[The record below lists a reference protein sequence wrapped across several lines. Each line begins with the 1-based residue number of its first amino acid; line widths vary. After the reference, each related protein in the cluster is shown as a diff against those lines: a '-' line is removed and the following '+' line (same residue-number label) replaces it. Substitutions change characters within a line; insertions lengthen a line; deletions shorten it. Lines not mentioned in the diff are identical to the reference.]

1 MPGKTGKF
9 FLEIV
14 AAAVAF
20 PSIAGIA
27 GGAGAFIEIVATLF
41 LTAYFFT
48 ANFRAA
54 AFAAAALFAATA
66 AFFATTAA
74 LTAT

>member
-1 MPGKTGKF
+1 LPGKTGKF

-41 LTAYFFT
+41 LTA
-48 ANFRAA
+48 NFRAA